1 MMGAAYPQVP
11 GRWTGF
17 CHDWTRRCPVEF
29 PTVLSGNR
37 GAVRHMV
44 DTHTDDTQ
52 AVRAA
57 RFSSLT
63 VGCR

>member
-1 MMGAAYPQVP
+1 MTRPAYIRVP

-17 CHDWTRRCPVEF
+17 CPDWTRRCLVEF

-37 GAVRHMV
+37 GAVRLMV

-63 VGCR
+63 AGKR

>member
-1 MMGAAYPQVP
+1 MTLARTQLP

-17 CHDWTRRCPVEF
+17 YPGRTRRCPVVF

-57 RFSSLT
+57 RFSSQST
-63 VGCR
+63 GKR